1 MEFSVANEAEMAA
14 SRPPVALD
22 PLRQEPRNPRS
33 HLTHYTLRRIASLRN
48 EAKVAKERR
57 LDDGIGEPV
66 SAAVTITVFAA
77 DQADELTRST
87 AVQEDRQFHSRM
99 PPH

>member
-1 MEFSVANEAEMAA
+1 MAA
-14 SRPPVALD
+14 SSPPVALD

-48 EAKVAKERR
+48 QAKVAKERR

-77 DQADELTRST
+77 DQADELTRHCRTRGSAVPFKNAT
-87 AVQEDRQFHSRM
+87 ALRG
-99 PPH
+99 